1 MSPTPEPQ
9 GVYEDEEDEEP
20 PNSLTMGFDH
30 TRRWGWPSARE
41 SIGWVG
47 GPEYKATIQ
56 EPTPPTR
63 SNLCPA
69 GAATTRH

>member
-30 TRRWGWPSARE
+30 TRRWERPSARE
-41 SIGWVG
+41 
-47 GPEYKATIQ
+47 
-56 EPTPPTR
+56 
-63 SNLCPA
+63 
-69 GAATTRH
+69 

>member
-30 TRRWGWPSARE
+30 TRRWGTQVQGIA
-41 SIGWVG
+41 WVG
-47 GPEYKATIQ
+47 GSGCRATFQ
-56 EPTPPTR
+56 GPPPPTWPD
-63 SNLCPA
+63 LCPA
-69 GAATTRH
+69 GAATTRLHS